1 MVSLGPSVIIPVH
14 LGARSYDIVVER
26 GALASVGARLRAIG
40 VGARAALFT
49 DPAIARRYGRTV
61 TESLSAA
68 GLTVTVLE
76 LPEGEAAKTLAV
88 ASDGWDA
95 CVAAGLD
102 RSSTIVA
109 LGGGAVGDLAGF
121 VSATY
126 MRGTNFVQLPTTVLA
141 QVDASS
147 GGKTAIDHAKGKNL
161 IGAFHQPRLVI
172 VDTGTV
178 DSLPAR
184 DFRSGLAEVVKHGIV
199 LEAEYFDDVE
209 RSAEA
214 LLAREPAVVDRVI
227 AGSCRLKA
235 SVIERDERESA
246 LRMVLN
252 YGHTIGHAIEAVT
265 GFGRFTHGEA
275 VALGIAAEAAL
286 ATRLGVAGDET
297 RRRQER
303 LLERLGLPTR
313 TAGLD
318 AALVLDAMTRDK
330 KSRDG
335 RVPFVLAPEIGRFK
349 IVDGVSAA
357 DVERALA
364 EITERR

>member
-1 MVSLGPSVIIPVH
+1 MIIPVH

-26 GALASVGARLRAIG
+26 GALASVGARLRTLG
-40 VGARAALFT
+40 VGARVALFT
-49 DPAIARRYGRTV
+49 DPGIAARYGPAV
-61 TESLSAA
+61 LESLSGA
-68 GLTVTVLE
+68 GFTVHVVE

-102 RSSTIVA
+102 RSSTVVA

-126 MRGTNFVQLPTTVLA
+126 MRGTHFVQLPTTVLA

-147 GGKTAIDHAKGKNL
+147 GGKTAIDHPRGKNL

-172 VDTGTV
+172 VDTATV

-184 DFRSGLAEVVKHGIV
+184 DYRSGLAEVVKHGVV
-199 LEAEYFDDVE
+199 LDAEYFEDVE
-209 RSAEA
+209 RSADQ
-214 LLAREPAVVDRVI
+214 LTAREPVSVDRVI

-235 SVIERDERESA
+235 SVVERDERESA

-265 GFGRFTHGEA
+265 GFGRLTHGEA
-275 VALGIAAEAAL
+275 VALGMTAEAAL
-286 ATRLGVAGDET
+286 AVRLGVAEGET
-297 RRRQER
+297 LARQER
-303 LLERLGLPTR
+303 LLARLGLPTR
-313 TAGLD
+313 TSAVD
-318 AALVLDAMTRDK
+318 PALVLDAMTRDK
-330 KSRDG
+330 KGRDG
-335 RVPFVLAPEIGRFK
+335 RVPFVLAPGIGRFK
-349 IVDGVSAA
+349 IVEGVSAE
-357 DVERALA
+357 DVRAALGA
-364 EITERR
+364 ITAR

>member
-1 MVSLGPSVIIPVH
+1 MIIPVH
-14 LGARSYDIVVER
+14 LGVRSYDIVVER
-26 GALASVGARLRAIG
+26 GALASMGARLRALG
-40 VGARAALFT
+40 VGSRTALFT
-49 DPAIARRYGRTV
+49 DPGIARRYGRIV
-61 TESLSAA
+61 SESLTGA
-68 GLTVTVLE
+68 GFIVSVME

-88 ASDGWDA
+88 AADGWDA

-147 GGKTAIDHAKGKNL
+147 GGKTAIDHRKGKNL

-172 VDTGTV
+172 VDTATV
-178 DSLPAR
+178 DSLPER
-184 DFRSGLAEVVKHGIV
+184 EYRSGLAEVVKHGIV
-199 LEAEYFDDVE
+199 LEAAYFDDVE
-209 RSAEA
+209 ASAEA
-214 LLAREPAVVDRVI
+214 LAQRDPPTVDHVI

-235 SVIERDERESA
+235 SVVERDERESD

-252 YGHTIGHAIEAVT
+252 YGHTIGHAIEAAT
-265 GFGRFTHGEA
+265 GFARMTHGEA
-275 VALGIAAEAAL
+275 VSLGIAAEAAL
-286 ATRLGVAGDET
+286 AVRLGLASSAT
-297 RRRQER
+297 RARQER
-303 LLERLGLPTR
+303 LLARLGLPTR
-313 TAGLD
+313 TSAID
-318 AALVLDAMTRDK
+318 PALVLDAMTRDK

-349 IVDGVSAA
+349 VVDGVSAD
-357 DVERALA
+357 DVRAALA
-364 EITERR
+364 EIAERR